1 MPSVDNEPE
10 RPKLSSQ
17 YRQPPKDTTKKGS
30 VITKSHA
37 DQLLE
42 ADQRRREHCAL
53 DQAASRSIDTF
64 AARDDTPEPEG
75 GATSVVEPN
84 PDRQSSQATEFF
96 ASFVRPPPTPF
107 DPPPPMPESNMAP
120 PETQATNNFSLITM
134 TPVQLQELIQ
144 RTVQAAATAG
154 PPAGPAGPQIVNIMK
169 DLHILDPSPFSGHS
183 DELDPFLL
191 ECEQCF
197 RIQPDIFNMADKKV
211 FYVLSL
217 FKGKLARIWKE
228 QFLKSREGQ
237 NLIATDWAVF
247 RKALKDSFTEEGR
260 TQDVQKELQE
270 IRQGKMDVD
279 ELNTKFRLLLQQ
291 AGVDPTQ
298 NPQLIIRMY
307 ESTINRNIAL
317 QIILAGAPDTLD
329 EWMTKASQIDRA
341 FERSNRLFAGAASF
355 KRKDNH
361 RQKPKSFYGDS
372 SNRNQSMGKPMDI
385 DRLSPQENKWRK
397 KEKLCFECGKSGH
410 FASAHCDRTLP
421 VVAFT
426 GSTNKGKGKQ
436 TKRSFMKKRQYNSDR
451 LRTTIRA
458 MIEENFD
465 KNDPEYEKFLEDV
478 EEKGFS

>member
-1 MPSVDNEPE
+1 M
-10 RPKLSSQ
+10 Q
-17 YRQPPKDTTKKGS
+17 YRLPPKDATKKGS
-30 VITKSHA
+30 VITKSRA

-42 ADQRRREHCAL
+42 ADQRCRERRAL
-53 DQAASRSIDTF
+53 DQAAGRSIDAFTT
-64 AARDDTPEPEG
+64 RDDTPEPEG
-75 GATSVVEPN
+75 GVTSTVEPN

-96 ASFVRPPPTPF
+96 ASFRL
-107 DPPPPMPESNMAP
+107 PPPPIPETDMAP

-134 TPVQLQELIQ
+134 TAAQLEELVQ
-144 RTVQAAATAG
+144 RVARAN
-154 PPAGPAGPQIVNIMK
+154 AGPAGPQIANITK
-169 DLHILDPSPFSGHS
+169 DLRIPDPSPFSRHS

-191 ECEQCF
+191 ECEQRF
-197 RIQPDIFNMADKKV
+197 RIQPNIFNTADKKA

-237 NLIATDWAVF
+237 NLIAVDWAAF

-260 TQDVQKELQE
+260 TQDAQKELQE

-279 ELNTKFRLLLQQ
+279 ELNTKFRLLLQR
-291 AGVDPTQ
+291 AGVNPTQ

-307 ESTINRNIAL
+307 ESAINRNIAS

-341 FERSNRLFAGAASF
+341 YKRSNRLFAGAASF
-355 KRKDNH
+355 KRKDNS

-372 SNRNQSMGKPMDI
+372 SNRNQSMGEPMDI
-385 DRLSPQENKWRK
+385 DRLSPQENERRK
-397 KEKLCFECGKSGH
+397 KAKLCFECGESGH
-410 FASAHCDRTLP
+410 FASAHRNGTLP
-421 VVAFT
+421 AVAFT

-436 TKRSFMKKRQYNSDR
+436 QTKRPFTKKKQYNSDQ

-458 MIEENFD
+458 MIEDNFD
-465 KNDPEYEKFLEDV
+465 ENDPEYEKFLKDV

>member
-1 MPSVDNEPE
+1 VPSVDNEPE

-17 YRQPPKDTTKKGS
+17 YRLPPKDATKKGS
-30 VITKSHA
+30 VITKSRT
-37 DQLLE
+37 DLLQE
-42 ADQRRREHCAL
+42 AEERRKERRAL
-53 DQAASRSIDTF
+53 DQAAGRSIDAFTN
-64 AARDDTPEPEG
+64 RDDTPEPEG
-75 GATSVVEPN
+75 GVTSTVEPN

-96 ASFVRPPPTPF
+96 ASFARPLNPPVNLTP
-107 DPPPPMPESNMAP
+107 ERTMAP

-134 TPVQLQELIQ
+134 TAAQLEELVQ
-144 RTVQAAATAG
+144 RCARANAG
-154 PPAGPAGPQIVNIMK
+154 PAGPAGRQIANITK
-169 DLHILDPSPFSGHS
+169 DLRIPDPSPFSGHS

-191 ECEQCF
+191 ECEQRF
-197 RIQPDIFNMADKKV
+197 RIQPDIFNTADKKA

-237 NLIATDWAVF
+237 NLIAVDWAAF

-260 TQDVQKELQE
+260 TQDAQKELQE

-279 ELNTKFRLLLQQ
+279 ELNTKFRLLLQR

-307 ESTINRNIAL
+307 ESAINRNIAS

-341 FERSNRLFAGAASF
+341 YKRSNRLFAGAASF

-361 RQKPKSFYGDS
+361 RQKPKSFHGDS
-372 SNRNQSMGKPMDI
+372 SNRNQSMGEPMDI
-385 DRLSPQENKWRK
+385 DRLSPQENERRK
-397 KEKLCFECGKSGH
+397 KAKLCFECGESGH
-410 FASAHCDRTLP
+410 FASAHRNGTLP
-421 VVAFT
+421 AVAFT

-436 TKRSFMKKRQYNSDR
+436 TKRPFTKKKQYNSDQ

-458 MIEENFD
+458 MIEDNFD
-465 KNDPEYEKFLEDV
+465 DNDPEYEKFLEDV

>member
-10 RPKLSSQ
+10 RLSSQ
-17 YRQPPKDTTKKGS
+17 YRQPPKDATKKGS
-30 VITKSHA
+30 VITKSRA

-42 ADQRRREHCAL
+42 ADQKRRERRAL

-64 AARDDTPEPEG
+64 ADRDDTPEPEG

-96 ASFVRPPPTPF
+96 ASFARTPPTSF
-107 DPPPPMPESNMAP
+107 DPPLPIPESDMAP
-120 PETQATNNFSLITM
+120 PEPQATNNFSLVTM

-144 RTVQAAATAG
+144 RTVQQTTAAMG
-154 PPAGPAGPQIVNIMK
+154 PPAGPTGPQIANITK
-169 DLHILDPSPFSGHS
+169 DLHIPDPSPFSGHS

-197 RIQPDIFNMADKKV
+197 RIQPDIFNTADKKV

-217 FKGKLARIWKE
+217 FKGKLAHIWKE
-228 QFLKSREGQ
+228 QYFKSREGQ
-237 NLIATDWAVF
+237 NLIATDWAAF

-260 TQDVQKELQE
+260 TQDAQKELQE

-307 ESTINRNIAL
+307 ESAINRNIAS

-329 EWMTKASQIDRA
+329 AWMTKASQIDRA
-341 FERSNRLFAGAASF
+341 FKRSNRLFAGAVSF
-355 KRKDNH
+355 
-361 RQKPKSFYGDS
+361 
-372 SNRNQSMGKPMDI
+372 I
-385 DRLSPQENKWRK
+385 
-397 KEKLCFECGKSGH
+397 
-410 FASAHCDRTLP
+410 
-421 VVAFT
+421 
-426 GSTNKGKGKQ
+426 Q
-436 TKRSFMKKRQYNSDR
+436 TKRQSSPEAQKL
-451 LRTTIRA
+451 LRGI
-458 MIEENFD
+458 IQS
-465 KNDPEYEKFLEDV
+465 KPEYGRTYGYRSPFSTRKRTEKERKALL
-478 EEKGFS
+478 